1 MNPVVIFLILMM
13 MMVGLAIA
21 GYFAYDKYFKKAKPA
36 TGSPATGSPG
46 ELIITGEGATMSKT
60 EKYIEMP
67 DLSRCYRESG
77 EMEEYCSAYD
87 KNENNGFA
95 FVYDLT
101 VGDSRGYNSCP
112 GGGHDCWYIE
122 KYDNEGTMI
131 DVVNKDGK
139 SMLNAIADDVWND
152 KWDMENVRLVKEAS
166 GIFEFKDGKLV
177 AKKKFGARGTEFEV
191 GDIIKPTDFPSSLYF
206 IGLFIAMKLANAE
219 KPTKITVNIKNA
231 KALFDKLKIGRRGDP
246 TDSPSGVAPLTHEQQ
261 RQLQIDRKEMEKTL
275 EVEPEI
281 VLSEVE
287 KAARDAAVR
296 ARIPTAL

>member
-1 MNPVVIFLILMM
+1 MNPVVIFIILMM

-152 KWDMENVRLVKEAS
+152 KWDMENVRLVQEAS
-166 GIFEFKDGKLV
+166 KIFEFKDGKLV
-177 AKKKFGARGTEFEV
+177 AKKKFGAGGTEFEV

-231 KALFDKLKIGRRGDP
+231 KALFDKMKISRGGYP
-246 TDSPSGVAPLTHEQQ
+246 TDEPPPAPPAGT
-261 RQLQIDRKEMEKTL
+261 KSAAP

>member
-1 MNPVVIFLILMM
+1 MDPVIIFIIFVMM
-13 MMVGLAIA
+13 IVGLAIV
-21 GYFAYDKYFKKAKPA
+21 GYFTQYDKYFKKVKPKPVVE
-36 TGSPATGSPG
+36 SPATGSPG

-101 VGDSRGYNSCP
+101 IGDSRGYNSCP

-166 GIFEFKDGKLV
+166 KIFEFKDGKLV
-177 AKKKFGARGTEFEV
+177 AKKKFGGGGTKFEV
-191 GDIIKPTDFPSSLYF
+191 GDIIKPTDFPSSIYF
-206 IGLFIAMKLANAE
+206 VGLFIAMKLANAE

-231 KALFDKLKIGRRGDP
+231 KALFDKMKIGRRGDEP
-246 TDSPSGVAPLTHEQQ
+246 PAAPPVGT
-261 RQLQIDRKEMEKTL
+261 RPAVP
-275 EVEPEI
+275 EVEPDI
-281 VLSEVE
+281 VLTEVE

-296 ARIPTAL
+296 AGNSLSPV

>member
-112 GGGHDCWYIE
+112 GGGHECWYIE

-152 KWDMENVRLVKEAS
+152 KWDMENVRLVQQAS
-166 GIFEFKDGKLV
+166 EIFEFKDGKLV
-177 AKKKFGARGTEFEV
+177 AKKKFGAGGTKFEV

-231 KALFDKLKIGRRGDP
+231 KALFDKMKIGRRGDP
-246 TDSPSGVAPLTHEQQ
+246 MDAPPAAPPAGT
-261 RQLQIDRKEMEKTL
+261 KSAAP

>member
-1 MNPVVIFLILMM
+1 MNPVVIFIILMM

-46 ELIITGEGATMSKT
+46 ELIITGEGATMTNGTSNI

-166 GIFEFKDGKLV
+166 KIFEFKDGKLV

-231 KALFDKLKIGRRGDP
+231 KALFDKMKIGRRGDP
-246 TDSPSGVAPLTHEQQ
+246 MDAPPAAPPAGT
-261 RQLQIDRKEMEKTL
+261 KSAAP

>member
-1 MNPVVIFLILMM
+1 MELVIIFIIFMVM
-13 MMVGLAIA
+13 IVGLAIA

-36 TGSPATGSPG
+36 TGSPG
-46 ELIITGEGATMSKT
+46 ELIITGEGATMTNGTSNI

-112 GGGHDCWYIE
+112 GGGHECWYIE

-152 KWDMENVRLVKEAS
+152 KWDMENVRLVQQAS
-166 GIFEFKDGKLV
+166 EIFEFKDGKLV
-177 AKKKFGARGTEFEV
+177 AKKKGGGGGGTKFEV

-231 KALFDKLKIGRRGDP
+231 KALFDKMKIGRRGDP
-246 TDSPSGVAPLTHEQQ
+246 MDAPPAAPPAGT
-261 RQLQIDRKEMEKTL
+261 KSAAP

>member
-101 VGDSRGYNSCP
+101 VGDSRGYNRCP

-152 KWDMENVRLVKEAS
+152 KWDMENIRLVKEAS

-231 KALFDKLKIGRRGDP
+231 KALFDKMKIGRRGDP
-246 TDSPSGVAPLTHEQQ
+246 MDAPPAAPPAGT
-261 RQLQIDRKEMEKTL
+261 KSAAP

>member
-1 MNPVVIFLILMM
+1 MELVIIFIIFMVM
-13 MMVGLAIA
+13 IVGLAIA

-36 TGSPATGSPG
+36 TGSPG
-46 ELIITGEGATMSKT
+46 ELIITGEGATMTNGTSNI

-101 VGDSRGYNSCP
+101 VGDSRGYNRCP

-152 KWDMENVRLVKEAS
+152 KWDMENVRLVQQAS
-166 GIFEFKDGKLV
+166 EIFEFKDGKLV
-177 AKKKFGARGTEFEV
+177 AKKKGGGGGGTKFEV

-246 TDSPSGVAPLTHEQQ
+246 TDEPPPAPPLTHEQQ

-296 ARIPTAL
+296 AGNAL